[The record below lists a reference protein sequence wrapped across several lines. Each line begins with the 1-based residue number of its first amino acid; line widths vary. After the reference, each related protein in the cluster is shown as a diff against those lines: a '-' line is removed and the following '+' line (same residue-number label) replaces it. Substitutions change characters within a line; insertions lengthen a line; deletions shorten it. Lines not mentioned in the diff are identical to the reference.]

1 MSIDPSIPAKS
12 IPAQPIPAFTGTVT
26 RLTDTPL
33 VAADLFPPSA
43 IAGLEPDAL
52 ANINGPSVL
61 RMPDWAAGKQAA
73 LHMYFGH
80 HKGKSLRLAYA
91 DRLQG
96 PWAMHPDPV
105 MPLADSL
112 FEPVDPAPDPALAAP
127 DWVEALG
134 GDYLYAHV
142 ASPDFHI
149 DEPNRRI
156 IMYYHGLL
164 RNGDQ
169 QTRLAT
175 SADGLD
181 FTPRAPLLGPPYFR
195 ATRLDGVIYLSMWE
209 GRLGRMRSWEGPV
222 ELAPRIHDGDHLP
235 PHVSGR
241 DPGQPGRSGGR
252 QIRHGHIFAHDG
264 RLHMTFSR
272 IGDGPERC
280 LHCEVVPADDWADW
294 RFGPVSELLRPAPGW
309 EGGDLPMR
317 PSIMGTAMERLH
329 ELRDPALFTDN
340 GQVYMAYCGGGE
352 SGLGIAK
359 VDGL

>member
-1 MSIDPSIPAKS
+1 MSIYNS
-12 IPAQPIPAFTGTVT
+12 IPAFTGTVT

-33 VAADLFPPSA
+33 VAAGMFAPAAL
-43 IAGLEPDAL
+43 AGLEPDAL

-73 LHMYFGH
+73 FHMYFGH

-91 DRLQG
+91 DRLEG
-96 PWAMHPDPV
+96 PWAMHPDPII
-105 MPLADSL
+105 PLADSL
-112 FEPVDPAPDPALAAP
+112 FEPEDPAPDPTLPKP
-127 DWVEALG
+127 DWVRALG

-142 ASPDFHI
+142 ASPDAHI
-149 DEPNRRI
+149 DEANRRI
-156 IMYYHGLL
+156 VMYYHGLL

-175 SADGLD
+175 SADGLY
-181 FTPRAPLLGPPYFR
+181 FTPQAPLLGPPYFR
-195 ATRLDGVIYLSMWE
+195 ATRLDGPDGGMIYLSMWE
-209 GRLGRMRSWEGPV
+209 GRLGRMTSWQGPV
-222 ELAPRIHDGDHLP
+222 ELAPPIHDGYHLP

-241 DPGQPGRSGGR
+241 NPGQPGR
-252 QIRHGHIFAHDG
+252 QIRHGHIFAHDR

-272 IGDGPERC
+272 IGDCPERC

-294 RFGPVSELLRPAPGW
+294 RFGPVSDLLHPAPGW
-309 EGGDLPMR
+309 EGGDLPIR
-317 PSIMGTAMERLH
+317 LSIMGTAWERLH

-340 GQVYMAYCGGGE
+340 GKVYMAYCGGAE
-352 SGLGIAK
+352 SGLGIAR

>member
-1 MSIDPSIPAKS
+1 MSVDPGIPAKS
-12 IPAQPIPAFTGTVT
+12 IPAFTGTVT
-26 RLTDTPL
+26 RLTSGPL
-33 VAADLFPPSA
+33 VAADMFPASA
-43 IAGLEPDAL
+43 IAGLEPEAL

-80 HKGKSLRLAYA
+80 HKGRSIRLAYA

-96 PWAMHPDPV
+96 PWAMYPDPI

-112 FEPVDPAPDPALAAP
+112 FEPQDPVPDPSLGAP
-127 DWVEALG
+127 DWVDALG

-142 ASPDFHI
+142 ASPDVHV
-149 DEPNRRI
+149 DDAQRRI

-164 RNGDQ
+164 RDGDQ
-169 QTRLAT
+169 QTRLST
-175 SADGLD
+175 SADGLA
-181 FTPRAPLLGPPYFR
+181 FTPQAPLLGPPYFR
-195 ATRLDGVIYLSMWE
+195 ATWLGDVMYLSMWE
-209 GRLGRMRSWEGPV
+209 GRLARATSWNGPFD
-222 ELAPRIHDGDHLP
+222 LAPFIHDGDHLP

-241 DPGQPGRSGGR
+241 DARHPGRSGGR

-272 IGDGPERC
+272 IGDGPERL

-294 RFGPVSELLRPAPGW
+294 RFGPVSDLLRPAAGW

-329 ELRDPALFTDN
+329 ELRDPALFTDD
-340 GQVYMAYCGGGE
+340 GQVYMAYCGGAE
-352 SGLGIAK
+352 SGLGIARI
-359 VDGL
+359 DGL